1 VFGVRGSRP
10 AADRRRL
17 IGGGRPDAR
26 VRTPAAPAMKAIGGH
41 PRKDDRVFRV
51 WRMAPWVRAPF
62 LLLRRAG
69 VAIALIAAAFVA
81 ALPAATAAPFLS
93 SSANATLHTQIG
105 LTCPASVGDVI
116 NYDMG
121 LYGADDYANPLPVY
135 PPPSRAATL
144 KADQVRESKIGTVA
158 ASAGGLSAPQTVWH
172 ATNSKVQIGQQS
184 VAVTSMTLPDFADH
198 VHRIAGPS
206 GSGVWI
212 PDGFANAYHIRVGD
226 PFVYTSLGGAPT
238 KLRVAA
244 IYTDLRGD
252 PSNPAFCSMHDLI
265 FGPRGAQLA
274 NSAVAPIVLMDQA
287 TFLTGV
293 VPYHGKSTINFAL
306 ADAKMPVDQT
316 PHVTATIKT
325 VNRTFATL
333 MGACQGCQSS
343 ASQLTAFAIR
353 AQLART
359 GIKPT
364 VLPITAAGVLVG
376 LVVVGAAAVF
386 WVLRRRRELTVLSA
400 HGMGSASLG
409 VKAVLEA
416 LPALLTGAALAWVG
430 GWWLVHTA
438 GPDPQIARSAI
449 IDSLR
454 ATIVALLAAIVVV
467 GVAAALRART
477 LTDERRVRHRLH
489 LGRWPWELLII
500 GGAVWAAISFGSATV
515 TRDAPGGDGGLV
527 VQVPPKLLIVPLLI
541 TVGCLMLIGR
551 LVTLALRARRTG
563 GGGGPEGRARGSRQI
578 GRSSVVADNR
588 TAAAGHRNT
597 AGAPVRRARS
607 MIWYLGWHRVA
618 REAAV
623 VAVLAGA
630 TTLPIALATYGD
642 AVTRSV
648 QATVDGEA
656 KLLVGADVV
665 VGLKQPVPVPAA
677 FGNDATTVLRL
688 TGVSI
693 AGNNLNLYA
702 VDPAQFSKVAFWNDQ
717 IDGKSLSSI
726 LAPLSAPHQPGTP
739 FPAVTSA
746 DVPSGVQ
753 APSWGFATSTR
764 YDLATYETLP
774 AEQGGYKSLI
784 VTKESLGTEAAQ
796 AQPQMWIRGDPAA
809 IRAKLATLHLPV
821 VSTSSV
827 DDVYS
832 GTVFQPLTY
841 TFQYLTALSILT
853 GVVTIVGL
861 LLYVEARAPG
871 HRRGY
876 VIARRMGLR
885 ARTHRRALLVEL
897 ALPLTAGLGLGLGL
911 AMSLT
916 YAFSTGFDVDPT
928 LPPHTLITLPTV
940 VIVGI
945 GVAIAIVAVLASSF
959 AQLRVGRANPSEVLR
974 DTV

>member
-1 VFGVRGSRP
+1 M
-10 AADRRRL
+10 
-17 IGGGRPDAR
+17 GGG
-26 VRTPAAPAMKAIGGH
+26 

-105 LTCPASVGDVI
+105 LTCPASAGDVL

-121 LYGADDYANPLPVY
+121 IYAADDYANPSPVY
-135 PPPSRAATL
+135 PPLSPAVAL
-144 KADQVRESKIGTVA
+144 KADEAREAKIAKVA

-172 ATNSKVQIGQQS
+172 ATNSKVQIRQQS
-184 VAVTSMTLPDFADH
+184 IAVTSMALPDFADH
-198 VHRIAGPS
+198 VHPVAGPS
-206 GSGVWI
+206 GKGVWI
-212 PDGFANAYHIRVGD
+212 PDGFANAYHVKVGD
-226 PFVYTSLGGAPT
+226 PFVYTSLWGPQT

-252 PSNPAFCSMHDLI
+252 ASNPTFCSMHDLI

-274 NSAVAPIVLMDQA
+274 NAAIAPIVLMDRA

-293 VPYHGKSTINFAL
+293 VPYHGKATINFAL
-306 ADAKMPVDQT
+306 ADTKLPAERT
-316 PHVTATIKT
+316 SHVIATTKT
-325 VNRTFATL
+325 VNRTFSAL
-333 MGACQGCQSS
+333 MTGCQSCQSS
-343 ASQLTAFAIR
+343 ASQLTAFATR
-353 AQLART
+353 SELARA

-400 HGMGSASLG
+400 HGMGSASIG
-409 VKAVLEA
+409 IKAVLEA
-416 LPALLTGAALAWVG
+416 LPALVTGAALAWVG

-438 GPDPQIARSAI
+438 GPDPEIARGAI
-449 IDSLR
+449 VDSLR
-454 ATIVALLAAIVVV
+454 ATIVALAAAIVVV
-467 GVAAALRART
+467 GAAAALRART
-477 LTDERRVRHRLH
+477 LADERRVRHGFH

-500 GGAVWAAISFGSATV
+500 GGGVWAAISFGSATV

-563 GGGGPEGRARGSRQI
+563 GSGPAGATARHSTATARASVIADSRGAAARHDGGGER
-578 GRSSVVADNR
+578 
-588 TAAAGHRNT
+588 
-597 AGAPVRRARS
+597 VRRTRS
-607 MIWYLGWHRVA
+607 MIWYIGWHRVA

-630 TTLPIALATYGD
+630 TALPIALAAYGD
-642 AVTRSV
+642 TVTRSV

-656 KLLVGADVV
+656 KLLVGTDVV
-665 VGLKQPVPVPAA
+665 VGLKRPIPVPAA
-677 FGNDATTVLRL
+677 FANDATAVLRL
-688 TGVSI
+688 SGVSI

-702 VDPAQFSKVAFWNDQ
+702 VDPAQFSSVAFWNDQ

-726 LAPLSAPHQPGTP
+726 LAPLSEPHRPGTP
-739 FPAVTSA
+739 FPAVTSGN
-746 DVPSGVQ
+746 VPSGVQ
-753 APSWGFATSTR
+753 APSWGFATTTK

-784 VTKESLGTEAAQ
+784 VTKDSLGSEAGQ
-796 AQPQMWIRGDPAA
+796 AQPQLWIRGDPAT
-809 IRAKLATLHLPV
+809 IRATLAQLNLPV
-821 VSTSSV
+821 VSLSSV

-885 ARTHRRALLVEL
+885 ARTHRSALLVEL
-897 ALPLTAGLGLGLGL
+897 AVPLIAGLGLGLGL
-911 AMSLT
+911 ATSLT
-916 YAFSTGFDVDPT
+916 YGFSAGFDVDPT
-928 LPPHTLITLPTV
+928 LPPHTLITWPAV
-940 VIVGI
+940 VIIGI
-945 GVAIAIVAVLASSF
+945 SVAVAAVSVLASSF

>member
-1 VFGVRGSRP
+1 
-10 AADRRRL
+10 
-17 IGGGRPDAR
+17 
-26 VRTPAAPAMKAIGGH
+26 M
-41 PRKDDRVFRV
+41 FRA

-62 LLLRRAG
+62 LLLRRPG
-69 VAIALIAAAFVA
+69 VATALIAAAFVA

-105 LTCPASVGDVI
+105 LTCPASVGDVV
-116 NYDMG
+116 NYDLG
-121 LYGADDYANPLPVY
+121 IYGTDDYANPAPIY
-135 PPPSRAATL
+135 PSPSPAAAL
-144 KADQVRESKIGTVA
+144 KAALRADDARETKIAKVA

-172 ATNSKVQIGQQS
+172 ATNSKAQIGQQS
-184 VAVTSMTLPDFADH
+184 VAVTSMTLPDFAAH
-198 VHRIAGPS
+198 VHPIAGPS
-206 GSGVWI
+206 GPGVWI
-212 PDGFANAYHIRVGD
+212 PDGFANAYHVKVGD
-226 PFVYTSLGGAPT
+226 PFVYTSLWGPQT

-252 PSNPAFCSMHDLI
+252 PNNPAFCSMHDLI

-274 NSAVAPIVLMDQA
+274 NSATAPIVLMDRA

-293 VPYHGKSTINFAL
+293 VPYHGKATINFAL
-306 ADAKMPVDQT
+306 ADAKIPAEQT
-316 PHVTATIKT
+316 SHVIATIKT
-325 VNRTFATL
+325 VNRTFPTL
-333 MGACQGCQSS
+333 MGPCQGCQSS
-343 ASQLTAFAIR
+343 ASQLTAFATR
-353 AQLART
+353 SQLARS

-364 VLPITAAGVLVG
+364 VLPITGAGVLVG

-416 LPALLTGAALAWVG
+416 LPALVTGAALAWVG

-449 IDSLR
+449 MDSLR
-454 ATIVALLAAIVVV
+454 ATIVALVAAIVVV
-467 GVAAALRART
+467 GIAAALRART
-477 LTDERRVRHRLH
+477 LTDERRIRHGFH

-500 GGAVWAAISFGSATV
+500 GGGVWAAISFGSATV
-515 TRDAPGGDGGLV
+515 TRDTPGGDGGLV

-551 LVTLALRARRTG
+551 LVTLTLRARPTGGGRGSAGAAARRAPEMDRASGIADNRSPAAGRHHGGGERARRT
-563 GGGGPEGRARGSRQI
+563 
-578 GRSSVVADNR
+578 
-588 TAAAGHRNT
+588 
-597 AGAPVRRARS
+597 RS

-630 TTLPIALATYGD
+630 TALPIALATYGD

-656 KLLVGADVV
+656 KLLIGTDVV
-665 VGLKQPVPVPAA
+665 VGLKQTIPVPAA
-677 FGNDATTVLRL
+677 FGNDATEVLRL

-717 IDGKSLSSI
+717 IDGRSLSSI
-726 LAPLSAPHQPGTP
+726 LAPLSEPHRPGTP
-739 FPAVTSA
+739 FPSVTSGN
-746 DVPSGVQ
+746 VPSGVQ
-753 APSWGFATSTR
+753 APTWGFPTATK

-774 AEQGGYKSLI
+774 AEQGSYKSLI
-784 VTKESLGTEAAQ
+784 VTKESLGSEASQ

-809 IRAKLATLHLPV
+809 IRAKLATLNLPV
-821 VSTSSV
+821 VSLSSV

-885 ARTHRRALLVEL
+885 ARTHRSALLVEL
-897 ALPLTAGLGLGLGL
+897 AVPLIAGLGLGLGL

-916 YAFSTGFDVDPT
+916 YGFSAGFDVDPT
-928 LPPHTLITLPTV
+928 LPPHTLITLPAV
-940 VIVGI
+940 VIIGI
-945 GVAIAIVAVLASSF
+945 GVAVAVVAVLASSF

>member
-1 VFGVRGSRP
+1 
-10 AADRRRL
+10 
-17 IGGGRPDAR
+17 
-26 VRTPAAPAMKAIGGH
+26 
-41 PRKDDRVFRV
+41 
-51 WRMAPWVRAPF
+51 MAPWVRAPF

-121 LYGADDYANPLPVY
+121 IYTADDYANPSPVY
-135 PPPSRAATL
+135 PPVPANAAL
-144 KADQVRESKIGTVA
+144 EADQARQAKIAKVA
-158 ASAGGLSAPQTVWH
+158 ASAGGLSAPQTIWH
-172 ATNSKVQIGQQS
+172 ATNSKVRIGQQA

-198 VHRIAGPS
+198 VHPVSGPS
-206 GSGVWI
+206 GSGAWI
-212 PDGFANAYHIRVGD
+212 PDGFANAYHLKVGD
-226 PFVYTSLGGAPT
+226 PLVYTSLWGPPT

-274 NSAVAPIVLMDQA
+274 NTAIAPIVLMDQA

-293 VPYHGKSTINFAL
+293 VPYHSKATINFAL
-306 ADAKMPVDQT
+306 ADAKMPADQT
-316 PHVTATIKT
+316 SHVIATIKT
-325 VNRTFATL
+325 VNRAFATL

-343 ASQLTAFAIR
+343 ASQLTAFATR
-353 AQLART
+353 SQLARS

-400 HGMGSASLG
+400 HGMGSASIG

-416 LPALLTGAALAWVG
+416 LPALMTGAALAWVG

-454 ATIVALLAAIVVV
+454 ATIVALIAAIIVV

-477 LTDERRVRHRLH
+477 LTDERRARHRLH

-500 GGAVWAAISFGSATV
+500 GGGVWAAISFGSATV

-551 LVTLALRARRTG
+551 VVALALRSRRTG
-563 GGGGPEGRARGSRQI
+563 GRG
-578 GRSSVVADNR
+578 V
-588 TAAAGHRNT
+588 AAGRRD
-597 AGAPVRRARS
+597 AGGERIRRARS

-630 TTLPIALATYGD
+630 TALPIALATYGD
-642 AVTRSV
+642 GVTRSV

-665 VGLKQPVPVPAA
+665 VALKQAIPVPAA
-677 FGNDATTVLRL
+677 FGNDATEILRL

-726 LAPLSAPHQPGTP
+726 LAPLSAPHRLGTP
-739 FPAVTSA
+739 FPAVTSGN
-746 DVPSGVQ
+746 VPSGVQ
-753 APSWGFATSTR
+753 APTWGFATSTK
-764 YDLATYETLP
+764 YDLAKYETLP

-784 VTKESLGTEAAQ
+784 VTKESLGTEASE
-796 AQPQMWIRGDPAA
+796 AQPQLWIRGDPAA
-809 IRAKLATLHLPV
+809 IRAKLAALNLPV
-821 VSTSSV
+821 ITSSSV
-827 DDVYS
+827 DEVYS

-841 TFQYLTALSILT
+841 TFEYLTALSILT

-885 ARTHRRALLVEL
+885 TRTHRRALLVEL
-897 ALPLTAGLGLGLGL
+897 AVPLIAGLGLGLAI

-928 LPPHTLITLPTV
+928 LPPHTLITLPSA

-945 GVAIAIVAVLASSF
+945 SVAVAIVAVLASSF

>member
-1 VFGVRGSRP
+1 
-10 AADRRRL
+10 
-17 IGGGRPDAR
+17 
-26 VRTPAAPAMKAIGGH
+26 
-41 PRKDDRVFRV
+41 
-51 WRMAPWVRAPF
+51 MAPWVRAPF

-69 VAIALIAAAFVA
+69 VAAALIAAAFVA

-93 SSANATLHTQIG
+93 SSANATLHSQIG
-105 LTCPASVGDVI
+105 STCPASVGDVI

-121 LYGADDYANPLPVY
+121 LYGADDYANPSQVY
-135 PPPSRAATL
+135 PPLSPAAAV
-144 KADQVRESKIGTVA
+144 KAAEAREAKIAEVA
-158 ASAGGLSAPQTVWH
+158 ASAGGLSAPQTIWH

-184 VAVTSMTLPDFADH
+184 VPVTSMTLAAFADH
-198 VHRIAGPS
+198 VHPVAGPS
-206 GSGVWI
+206 GPGVWI
-212 PDGFANAYHIRVGD
+212 PDGFANAYHVKVGD
-226 PFVYTSLGGAPT
+226 PFVYTSLWGPPT

-244 IYTDLRGD
+244 IYADLRGD
-252 PSNPAFCSMHDLI
+252 ASNPAFCSMHDLI

-274 NSAVAPIVLMDQA
+274 NTAVAPIVLMDRA

-293 VPYHGKSTINFAL
+293 VPYHAKATINFAL
-306 ADAKMPVDQT
+306 ADAKLPAEQT
-316 PHVTATIKT
+316 SHVITTIKT

-333 MGACQGCQSS
+333 MGPCQGCQSS
-343 ASQLTAFAIR
+343 TSRLSAFATR
-353 AQLART
+353 TELARS

-400 HGMGSASLG
+400 HGIGSASLG

-416 LPALLTGAALAWVG
+416 LPALVTGAALAWVG

-438 GPDPQIARSAI
+438 GPDPHIARTAVM
-449 IDSLR
+449 DSLS
-454 ATIVALLAAIVVV
+454 ATAAALGAAIFVV

-477 LTDERRVRHRLH
+477 LTDERRVRHGLH

-500 GGAVWAAISFGSATV
+500 AGGVWAAISFGSATV

-563 GGGGPEGRARGSRQI
+563 GGRGP
-578 GRSSVVADNR
+578 
-588 TAAAGHRNT
+588 
-597 AGAPVRRARS
+597 AGAGGRGRRTRS
-607 MIWYLGWHRVA
+607 IGWYLGWRRVA

-630 TTLPIALATYGD
+630 TALPIALATYGD

-656 KLLVGADVV
+656 KLLVGTDVV
-665 VGLKQPVPVPAA
+665 VGLKRPIPVPAA
-677 FGNDATTVLRL
+677 FGDDATAVLRL

-717 IDGKSLSSI
+717 IEGKSLSSI
-726 LAPLSAPHQPGTP
+726 LAPLSQPHQPGTP
-739 FPAVTSA
+739 FPAVTSGN
-746 DVPSGVQ
+746 VPGGVQ
-753 APSWGFATSTR
+753 APEWGFATTTK
-764 YDLATYETLP
+764 YDLTTYETLP

-784 VTKESLGTEAAQ
+784 VTKESLGSEASQ
-796 AQPQMWIRGDPAA
+796 AQPQMWIRGDPAT
-809 IRAKLATLHLPV
+809 IRATLTRLNVPV
-821 VSTSSV
+821 ASLSSV
-827 DDVYS
+827 DDVYT

-841 TFQYLTALSILT
+841 TFEYLTALSILT

-885 ARTHRRALLVEL
+885 ARVHRRALLVEL
-897 ALPLTAGLGLGLGL
+897 AVPLVAGLGLGLGL

-916 YAFSTGFDVDPT
+916 YGFSAGFDVDPT

-940 VIVGI
+940 VIIGI
-945 GVAIAIVAVLASSF
+945 SVAVAVVAVVASSF

>member
-1 VFGVRGSRP
+1 
-10 AADRRRL
+10 
-17 IGGGRPDAR
+17 
-26 VRTPAAPAMKAIGGH
+26 
-41 PRKDDRVFRV
+41 
-51 WRMAPWVRAPF
+51 MAPWVRAPF

-121 LYGADDYANPLPVY
+121 LYAADDYANPSRVY
-135 PPPSRAATL
+135 PPVPPAAALRADET
-144 KADQVRESKIGTVA
+144 REAKIAKVA

-172 ATNSKVQIGQQS
+172 ATSSKVQVGQQAVS
-184 VAVTSMTLPDFADH
+184 VTSMTLPDFAAH
-198 VHRIAGPS
+198 VHPVSGPS
-206 GSGVWI
+206 GPGVWI
-212 PDGFANAYHIRVGD
+212 PNGFANAYHINLGD
-226 PFVYTSLGGAPT
+226 PFVYTSPWGAPT

-274 NSAVAPIVLMDQA
+274 DNAIAPTVLMDRA
-287 TFLTGV
+287 TFRTGV
-293 VPYHGKSTINFAL
+293 VPYHAKATINFAL
-306 ADAKMPVDQT
+306 ADAKLPAEQT
-316 PHVTATIKT
+316 THVIATIKT
-325 VNRTFATL
+325 VNRTFSTL
-333 MGACQGCQSS
+333 VGACQACQSS
-343 ASQLTAFAIR
+343 TSQLTAFATR
-353 AQLART
+353 SQLARA

-416 LPALLTGAALAWVG
+416 LPALVTGAALAWVG

-449 IDSLR
+449 IDSLW
-454 ATIVALLAAIVVV
+454 ATIGALVAAIL
-467 GVAAALRART
+467 VAGASAALRART
-477 LTDERRVRHRLH
+477 LTDERRIRHRLH

-500 GGAVWAAISFGSATV
+500 GGGVWAAISFGSATV

-551 LVTLALRARRTG
+551 VVTLALRARRTG
-563 GGGGPEGRARGSRQI
+563 GGRGSAGGAAPGSYEIGRASGI
-578 GRSSVVADNR
+578 ADGR
-588 TAAAGHRNT
+588 TATGRDDAG
-597 AGAPVRRARS
+597 GERARRTSS
-607 MIWYLGWHRVA
+607 MVWYLGWHRVA

-630 TTLPIALATYGD
+630 TALPIALAAYGD

-656 KLLVGADVV
+656 RLLVGADVV
-665 VGLKQPVPVPAA
+665 VALKQTVPVLAA
-677 FGNDATTVLRL
+677 FGSDATEVLRL
-688 TGVSI
+688 GGVSI
-693 AGNNLNLYA
+693 DGNNLNLYA

-746 DVPSGVQ
+746 NVPSGIQ
-753 APSWGFATSTR
+753 APAWGFATSTT

-784 VTKESLGTEAAQ
+784 VTKESLGTEASQ
-796 AQPQMWIRGDPAA
+796 ARPQLWIRGDPAA
-809 IRAKLATLHLPV
+809 IRAKLASLNLPV
-821 VSTSSV
+821 VSSSSV

-832 GTVFQPLTY
+832 NTVFQPLTY

-876 VIARRMGLR
+876 VVARRMGLR

-897 ALPLTAGLGLGLGL
+897 AVPLIAGLGLGLAIAL
-911 AMSLT
+911 SLT

-945 GVAIAIVAVLASSF
+945 SVAVAVVAVLASSF

>member
-1 VFGVRGSRP
+1 
-10 AADRRRL
+10 
-17 IGGGRPDAR
+17 
-26 VRTPAAPAMKAIGGH
+26 
-41 PRKDDRVFRV
+41 
-51 WRMAPWVRAPF
+51 MAPWLRAPF

-69 VAIALIAAAFVA
+69 VATALIAAAFVA

-105 LTCPASVGDVI
+105 VTCPASVGDVLT
-116 NYDMG
+116 YDMG
-121 LYGADDYANPLPVY
+121 IYGADDYANPSLVY
-135 PPPSRAATL
+135 PMPSPAAALKAAL
-144 KADQVRESKIGTVA
+144 KADEAREAKIAKVA

-184 VAVTSMTLPDFADH
+184 VAVTSMTLPDFAAH
-198 VHRIAGPS
+198 VHPIAGSS
-206 GSGVWI
+206 GHGVWI
-212 PDGFANAYHIRVGD
+212 PDGFANAYHVKVGD
-226 PFVYTSLGGAPT
+226 PFVYISLWGPQT

-274 NSAVAPIVLMDQA
+274 NSAVAPIVLMDRA

-293 VPYHGKSTINFAL
+293 VPYHGKATINFAL
-306 ADAKMPVDQT
+306 ADAKIPAEQT
-316 PHVTATIKT
+316 SHVIATIKT
-325 VNRTFATL
+325 VNRTFPTL
-333 MGACQGCQSS
+333 MGPCQACQSS
-343 ASQLTAFAIR
+343 TSQLTAFATR
-353 AQLART
+353 SQLARS

-400 HGMGSASLG
+400 HGMGSASIG

-416 LPALLTGAALAWVG
+416 LPALVTGAALAWLG
-430 GWWLVHTA
+430 GRWLVHVA

-454 ATIVALLAAIVVV
+454 ATIVALIAAIIVV

-477 LTDERRVRHRLH
+477 LTDERRARHRLH

-500 GGAVWAAISFGSATV
+500 CGGVWAAISFGSATV
-515 TRDAPGGDGGLV
+515 TRDTPGGDGGLV

-541 TVGCLMLIGR
+541 TVGCLMLVGR
-551 LVTLALRARRTG
+551 VVALALRSRRTSG
-563 GGGGPEGRARGSRQI
+563 GGSSAGPADRGSHQI
-578 GRSSVVADNR
+578 GRANVIPDSRS
-588 TAAAGHRNT
+588 AAAGRHD
-597 AGAPVRRARS
+597 AGGERVPRARS
-607 MIWYLGWHRVA
+607 MIWYLGCHRVA

-623 VAVLAGA
+623 VSVLAGA
-630 TTLPIALATYGD
+630 TALPIALATYGD

-665 VGLKQPVPVPAA
+665 VALKQTIPVPAA
-677 FGNDATTVLRL
+677 FGNDATEILRL
-688 TGVSI
+688 SGVSI

-702 VDPAQFSKVAFWNDQ
+702 VDPRHFGKVAFWNDQ
-717 IDGKSLSSI
+717 IDGESLSSI
-726 LAPLSAPHQPGTP
+726 LAPLSAPHRPGTP

-753 APSWGFATSTR
+753 APTWGFATSTK
-764 YDLATYETLP
+764 YDLAKYETLP

-784 VTKESLGTEAAQ
+784 VTKESLGAEASQ
-796 AQPQMWIRGDPAA
+796 AQPQLWIRGDPAA
-809 IRAKLATLHLPV
+809 IRAKLATLNLPV
-821 VSTSSV
+821 ITSSSV
-827 DDVYS
+827 DEVYS

-841 TFQYLTALSILT
+841 TFEYLTALSILT

-885 ARTHRRALLVEL
+885 TRTHRSALLVEL
-897 ALPLTAGLGLGLGL
+897 AVPLIAGLGLGLAI

-928 LPPHTLITLPTV
+928 LPPHTLITLPAA

-945 GVAIAIVAVLASSF
+945 SVAVTIVAVLASSF
-959 AQLRVGRANPSEVLR
+959 AQLRIGRANPSEVLR

>member
-1 VFGVRGSRP
+1 
-10 AADRRRL
+10 
-17 IGGGRPDAR
+17 
-26 VRTPAAPAMKAIGGH
+26 
-41 PRKDDRVFRV
+41 
-51 WRMAPWVRAPF
+51 MAPWVRAPF

-105 LTCPASVGDVI
+105 LTCPASVGDVV

-121 LYGADDYANPLPVY
+121 IYAADDNANPSRVY
-135 PPPSRAATL
+135 PPVPPATAL
-144 KADQVRESKIGTVA
+144 KADEAREAKIAKIA
-158 ASAGGLSAPQTVWH
+158 ASAGGLSAPQTIWH
-172 ATNSKVQIGQQS
+172 ATSSAVRIGQQS
-184 VAVTSMTLPDFADH
+184 VPVTSMTMPDFAHH
-198 VHRIAGPS
+198 VHPVSGPS
-206 GSGVWI
+206 GQGVWI
-212 PDGFANAYHIRVGD
+212 PDGFANAYHIKVGD
-226 PFVYTSLGGAPT
+226 PFVYTSLWGPPT

-274 NSAVAPIVLMDQA
+274 NTAIAPIVLMDRP

-293 VPYHGKSTINFAL
+293 VPYHGKATINFAL
-306 ADAKMPVDQT
+306 ADAKMAAEQT
-316 PHVTATIKT
+316 TRVIATINT
-325 VNRTFATL
+325 VNRTFSTL
-333 MGACQGCQSS
+333 MGACPACQSS
-343 ASQLTAFAIR
+343 ASQLTAFATR
-353 AQLART
+353 SQLARA

-364 VLPITAAGVLVG
+364 VLPITAVGVLVG

-416 LPALLTGAALAWVG
+416 LPALVTGAALAWVG

-438 GPDPQIARSAI
+438 GPDPEIARSAI
-449 IDSLR
+449 IDSLW
-454 ATIVALLAAIVVV
+454 ATIGALVAAILVV
-467 GVAAALRART
+467 GVSAALRART
-477 LTDERRVRHRLH
+477 LTDERRIRHRFH
-489 LGRWPWELLII
+489 MGRWPWELLII
-500 GGAVWAAISFGSATV
+500 GGGVWAAISFGSATV

-551 LVTLALRARRTG
+551 IVTVALRARRTG
-563 GGGGPEGRARGSRQI
+563 GGRGSTGGPAPGSTEI
-578 GRSSVVADNR
+578 VGASVIADAR
-588 TAAAGHRNT
+588 TAAGRHDFS
-597 AGAPVRRARS
+597 VERARRTRS
-607 MIWYLGWHRVA
+607 MVWYLGWHRVA

-630 TTLPIALATYGD
+630 TALPIALATYGD

-665 VGLKQPVPVPAA
+665 VALKKTVPVPAA
-677 FGNDATTVLRL
+677 FGDDATEVLRL
-688 TGVSI
+688 SGVSI

-702 VDPAQFSKVAFWNDQ
+702 VDPAQFSNVAFWNDQ

-726 LAPLSAPHQPGTP
+726 LAPLSAPHQPGTA
-739 FPAVTSA
+739 FPAVTSGN
-746 DVPSGVQ
+746 VPSGVQ
-753 APSWGFATSTR
+753 APSWGFATSTK

-784 VTKESLGTEAAQ
+784 VTKESLGTEASQ
-796 AQPQMWIRGDPAA
+796 AQPQMWIRGDPAV
-809 IRAKLATLHLPV
+809 IRAKLASLNLPV
-821 VSTSSV
+821 VSLSSV

-832 GTVFQPLTY
+832 NTVFQPLTY

-897 ALPLTAGLGLGLGL
+897 AVPLIAGLGLGL
-911 AMSLT
+911 AIAVSLT

-945 GVAIAIVAVLASSF
+945 SVAVAVVAVLASSF

-974 DTV
+974 DTL

>member
-1 VFGVRGSRP
+1 M
-10 AADRRRL
+10 
-17 IGGGRPDAR
+17 DA
-26 VRTPAAPAMKAIGGH
+26 MGGH
-41 PRKDDRVFRV
+41 PRKDDRVFRA

-62 LLLRRAG
+62 LLLRRPG

-105 LTCPASVGDVI
+105 LTCPASVGDVV

-121 LYGADDYANPLPVY
+121 IYGADDYANPELVY
-135 PPPSRAATL
+135 PPPSPAAAL
-144 KADQVRESKIGTVA
+144 KADEAREAKIAKIA

-184 VAVTSMTLPDFADH
+184 VAVTSMTLPDFAAH
-198 VHRIAGPS
+198 VHPIAGPS
-206 GSGVWI
+206 GPGVWI
-212 PDGFANAYHIRVGD
+212 PDGFANAYHVKVGD
-226 PFVYTSLGGAPT
+226 PFVYTSLWGPQT

-252 PSNPAFCSMHDLI
+252 PNNPAFCGMHDLI

-274 NSAVAPIVLMDQA
+274 NSATAPIVLMDRA

-293 VPYHGKSTINFAL
+293 VPYHGKATINFAL
-306 ADAKMPVDQT
+306 ADAKIPAEQT
-316 PHVTATIKT
+316 SHVIATIKT
-325 VNRTFATL
+325 VNRTFPTL
-333 MGACQGCQSS
+333 MGPCQGCQSS
-343 ASQLTAFAIR
+343 ASQLTAFATR
-353 AQLART
+353 SQLARS

-416 LPALLTGAALAWVG
+416 LPALVTGAALAWVG

-449 IDSLR
+449 MDSLR
-454 ATIVALLAAIVVV
+454 ATIVALVAAIVVV

-477 LTDERRVRHRLH
+477 LTDERRIRHGFH

-500 GGAVWAAISFGSATV
+500 GGGVWAAISFGSATV
-515 TRDAPGGDGGLV
+515 TRDTPGGDGGLV

-563 GGGGPEGRARGSRQI
+563 AGRGSAGAAARRAPEMARASVI
-578 GRSSVVADNR
+578 ADDRS
-588 TAAAGHRNT
+588 AAAGRHDGR
-597 AGAPVRRARS
+597 GDRVRRTRP

-630 TTLPIALATYGD
+630 TALPIALATYGD

-656 KLLVGADVV
+656 KLLIGTDVV
-665 VGLKQPVPVPAA
+665 VGLKQTVPVPAA
-677 FGNDATTVLRL
+677 FGNDATEVLRL

-693 AGNNLNLYA
+693 AGNNVNLYA

-717 IDGKSLSSI
+717 IDGQSLSSI
-726 LAPLSAPHQPGTP
+726 LAPLSEPHRPGTP
-739 FPAVTSA
+739 FPAVTSGN
-746 DVPSGVQ
+746 VPSGVQ
-753 APSWGFATSTR
+753 APTWGFATATR

-784 VTKESLGTEAAQ
+784 VTKESLGSEASQ
-796 AQPQMWIRGDPAA
+796 AQPQMWIRGDPAT
-809 IRAKLATLHLPV
+809 IRAKLARLNLPV
-821 VSTSSV
+821 VSLSSV

-885 ARTHRRALLVEL
+885 ARTHRSALLVEL
-897 ALPLTAGLGLGLGL
+897 AVPLIAGLGLGLGL

-916 YAFSTGFDVDPT
+916 YAFSAGFDVDPT
-928 LPPHTLITLPTV
+928 LPPHTLITLPAV
-940 VIVGI
+940 VIIGI
-945 GVAIAIVAVLASSF
+945 GVAVAVVAVLASSF

>member
-1 VFGVRGSRP
+1 
-10 AADRRRL
+10 
-17 IGGGRPDAR
+17 
-26 VRTPAAPAMKAIGGH
+26 
-41 PRKDDRVFRV
+41 
-51 WRMAPWVRAPF
+51 MAPWVRAPF

-105 LTCPASVGDVI
+105 LTCPASAGDVI

-121 LYGADDYANPLPVY
+121 LYGAGDYANPSPVY
-135 PPPSRAATL
+135 PPPSPAAAL
-144 KADQVRESKIGTVA
+144 KADEAREAKIAKVA

-198 VHRIAGPS
+198 VHPLAGPS
-206 GSGVWI
+206 GKGVWI
-212 PDGFANAYHIRVGD
+212 PDGFANAYHVKVGD
-226 PFVYTSLGGAPT
+226 PFVYTSLWGPHT

-252 PSNPAFCSMHDLI
+252 ADNPTFCSMHDLI

-274 NSAVAPIVLMDQA
+274 NSAVAPIVLMDRA

-293 VPYHGKSTINFAL
+293 VPYHGKATINFAL
-306 ADAKMPVDQT
+306 ADATLPAEQAS
-316 PHVTATIKT
+316 HVIATIKT
-325 VNRTFATL
+325 VNRTFSTL
-333 MGACQGCQSS
+333 MTSCPSCQSS
-343 ASQLTAFAIR
+343 ASQLTAFATR
-353 AQLART
+353 SQLARS

-416 LPALLTGAALAWVG
+416 LPALVTGAALAWVG
-430 GWWLVHTA
+430 AWWLVHTA
-438 GPDPQIARSAI
+438 GPDPEIARSAI
-449 IDSLR
+449 MDSLR
-454 ATIVALLAAIVVV
+454 ATIVALVAAIVVV

-477 LTDERRVRHRLH
+477 LADERRVRHGLH

-500 GGAVWAAISFGSATV
+500 GGGVWAAISFGSATV

-563 GGGGPEGRARGSRQI
+563 GGSGPAGAAARQSTETARASVIANSR
-578 GRSSVVADNR
+578 S
-588 TAAAGHRNT
+588 AAAGHHGGGER
-597 AGAPVRRARS
+597 VRRTRS

-630 TTLPIALATYGD
+630 TALPIALATYGD
-642 AVTRSV
+642 TVTRSV

-656 KLLVGADVV
+656 KLLVGTDVV
-665 VGLKQPVPVPAA
+665 VGLKQPIPVPAA
-677 FGNDATTVLRL
+677 FANDATAVLRL
-688 TGVSI
+688 GGVSI
-693 AGNNLNLYA
+693 AGNNVNLYA
-702 VDPAQFSKVAFWNDQ
+702 VDPAQFGKVAFWNDQ

-726 LAPLSAPHQPGTP
+726 LAPLSEPHLPGTP
-739 FPAVTSA
+739 FPAVTSGN
-746 DVPSGVQ
+746 VPSGVQ
-753 APSWGFATSTR
+753 APTWGFATTTK

-784 VTKESLGTEAAQ
+784 VTKESLGSEASQ
-796 AQPQMWIRGDPAA
+796 AQPQLWIRGDPAT
-809 IRAKLATLHLPV
+809 IRAKLTRLNLPV
-821 VSTSSV
+821 VSLSSV

-885 ARTHRRALLVEL
+885 ARTHRSALLVEL
-897 ALPLTAGLGLGLGL
+897 AVPLIAGLGLGLGL
-911 AMSLT
+911 ATSLT
-916 YAFSTGFDVDPT
+916 YGFSAGFDVDPT
-928 LPPHTLITLPTV
+928 LPPHTLIAWPAV
-940 VIVGI
+940 VIIGI
-945 GVAIAIVAVLASSF
+945 SVAVVVVSVLASSF